1 MERRILL
8 AFTLSFVVFVV
19 YMRFQA
25 PKPGEIP
32 VQPPPRVEEDLRSEK
47 SAPPDFPT
55 AEVEP
60 APPPTSTPY
69 PASSQEVGEAE
80 RREASGEQQVEVDT
94 PLFRALFTNRGAKLI
109 SFVLKEYEDG
119 EGNPYE
125 MVSGEGSR
133 RLEINPLAVRLED
146 AGLTAAVETALFEV
160 SNPSLRLR
168 DRDSAEIE
176 FSWADG
182 RGLEVEK
189 RIRFHGRSYLL
200 DVEVSARRAGA
211 ELRKQILYGPGVG
224 EESLSGTYVQPDKG
238 VMKAGEEF
246 LLVNAGDIKEGTGAA
261 LAVQAVGVAA
271 HYFVALMLP
280 AEGQGYGAQLFAQT
294 LEPQGEEKKPRNFIT
309 AAQNVPA
316 EPAEF
321 GLYVG
326 PKEHDRLIAL
336 GTGMERVI
344 DYGWMRIMALPL
356 RSALLWIHGYVGNYG
371 WSIVLLTVLINIAL
385 IPLKHHSY
393 VSMRKMQKL
402 SPQIKKINERFKKLK
417 PTDPK
422 QQEKNQEVMKLYKE
436 HKVSPI
442 SGCLPMLLMIP
453 FFFAFYRLLMVSI
466 ELRHAPF
473 GLWIQDLSTFDPYF
487 VLPILM
493 GVTQIGIQKMSPQTS
508 ADPMQAKIMMLMPV
522 MFMFILAW
530 APAGLVLYWF
540 VNNLVSIG
548 QQTFTNRLLKDKES
562 TGGAKSGGK
571 SKKSKKLAAGGD

>member
-19 YMRFQA
+19 YMRLKKPQ
-25 PKPGEIP
+25 PGEIP
-32 VQPPPRVEEDLRSEK
+32 IQPPRIAEDLRPEESVTPRE
-47 SAPPDFPT
+47 PT
-55 AEVEP
+55 AAYEA
-60 APPPTSTPY
+60 APSQPSTPSY
-69 PASSQEVGEAE
+69 PPLSQEIVEAE
-80 RREASGEQQVEVDT
+80 RQEAAIEREVEVNT
-94 PLFRALFTNRGAKLI
+94 PLFRAVFTNRGAKLI
-109 SFVLKEYEDG
+109 SFILKEYEDE
-119 EGNPYE
+119 EGKPYE
-125 MVSGEGSR
+125 MVSREGSR
-133 RLEINPLAVRLED
+133 RLQINPLALRFDD
-146 AGLTAAVETALFEV
+146 AGQTARAEAALFEASRESFRIRGGDTGELV
-160 SNPSLRLR
+160 
-168 DRDSAEIE
+168 

-189 RIRFHGRSYLL
+189 RIRIRSDSYLL
-200 DVEVSARRAGA
+200 EVKISARQAGS

-224 EESLSGTYVQPDKG
+224 EESRSGTYVQPDKG

-246 LLVNAGDIKEGTGAA
+246 LLLDGGDVGEGTGAA
-261 LAVQAVGVAA
+261 LAVDAVGVAS
-271 HYFVALMLP
+271 HYLVALMLP
-280 AEGQGYGAQLFAQT
+280 AEGQGYGAQLSSET
-294 LEPQGEEKKPRNFIT
+294 LQPEGAEEKPRSFIT
-309 AAQNVPA
+309 AAMQVPA
-316 EPAEF
+316 VPAEF

-326 PKEHDRLIAL
+326 PKEHDRLVAL
-336 GTGMERVI
+336 GPGMERVI
-344 DYGWMRIMALPL
+344 DYGSWMRYMALPL

-371 WSIVLLTVLINIAL
+371 WSIVLLTVMINIAL

-402 SPQIKKINERFKKLK
+402 SPQIKKINERYKKLK

-422 QQEKNQEVMKLYKE
+422 QQEKNKEVMQLYKE

-442 SGCLPMLLMIP
+442 SGCLPMVLMIP

-473 GLWIQDLSTFDPYF
+473 GLWIQDLSTYDPYF
-487 VLPILM
+487 VLPIMM

-548 QQTFTNRLLKDKES
+548 QQTFTNRLMNDKEPAGW
-562 TGGAKSGGK
+562 TKSGGK
-571 SKKSKKLAAGGD
+571 S